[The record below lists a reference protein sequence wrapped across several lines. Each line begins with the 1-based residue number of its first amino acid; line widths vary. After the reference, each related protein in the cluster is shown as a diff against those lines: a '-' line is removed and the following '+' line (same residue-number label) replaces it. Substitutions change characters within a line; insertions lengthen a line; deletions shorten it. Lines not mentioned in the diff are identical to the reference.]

1 MYPVQGKKVTFFCFV
16 LDLHTLAELD
26 VSLCAACSYF

>member
-1 MYPVQGKKVTFFCFV
+1 MEYKFTQYEEKSFFFFE
-16 LDLHTLAELD
+16 LHTLAELD